1 VQRIDAPTVAPLA
14 PTAATAALAV
24 VGDARQQAFQRALQT
39 LVGTEVPAKVL
50 ARMADGS
57 ALVSV
62 AGTNARMLLPAGV
75 TTGSELPL
83 TVVAA
88 FPRPTFQFGS
98 GANGAPQ
105 LLYAVA
111 DPRPGAAGAAP
122 LDLYTQGPAGPQ
134 VRGAL
139 PALALPQGAPADAS
153 TPGVTTFLSPA
164 ARLLGAAVA
173 QVAGPPVLHA
183 AAPLVAGPGVAAP
196 ALAAA
201 LHKALD
207 TSGLF
212 YESHVA
218 EWAAGTRSQEALGA
232 EPQMR
237 HPPADEPA
245 ATRLI
250 AAQLAGQEH
259 QQVVWQGQL
268 APGVPLE
275 WRIGRDA
282 PPRGGR
288 EDNAGDGNGAD
299 DWHSGLR
306 LRFPQLGEVQ
316 ASVNL
321 RGGVLDI
328 RLEAG
333 SDAAALL
340 RAHAPKLA
348 AALEAAGTPLAGFS
362 AGAAIQDGNG

>member
-1 VQRIDAPTVAPLA
+1 VQRIDTPLVAPLA
-14 PTAATAALAV
+14 PTAATAAIAV

-39 LVGTEVPAKVL
+39 LVGTEVPARVL
-50 ARMADGS
+50 SRLADGS

-75 TTGSELPL
+75 NTGSELPL

-88 FPRPTFQFGS
+88 FPRPTFQLGQ
-98 GANGAPQ
+98 GGNGTPQ

-111 DPRPGAAGAAP
+111 DPRPGAAE
-122 LDLYTQGPAGPQ
+122 LYTQSSSGAQ
-134 VRGAL
+134 VRGAAQAALAAAL
-139 PALALPQGAPADAS
+139 PAAAPES
-153 TPGVTTFLSPA
+153 PTTGGVTTSLSPA

-173 QVAGPPVLHA
+173 QQAGPPVLHG
-183 AAPLVAGPGVAAP
+183 AAPLVATPAVSAAP
-196 ALAAA
+196 LAAA
-201 LHKALD
+201 LKQAIE

-218 EWAAGTRSQEALGA
+218 EWAGGARSQDSLRA

-245 ATRLI
+245 ATQYI
-250 AAQLAGQEH
+250 GAQLAGQEH

-268 APGVPLE
+268 VAGLPLE

-282 PPRGGR
+282 PRR
-288 EDNAGDGNGAD
+288 EAGDDPGNEGEDGDATA
-299 DWHSGLR
+299 WHSGLR
-306 LRFPQLGEVQ
+306 LRFPLLGEVQ
-316 ASVNL
+316 ASVTL
-321 RGGVLDI
+321 RGGALDI

-333 SDAAALL
+333 SDDAAALL
-340 RAHAPKLA
+340 RAHAPRLA
-348 AALEAAGTPLAGFS
+348 AALEAAGAPLTAFN
-362 AGAAIQDGNG
+362 AAARTDADG